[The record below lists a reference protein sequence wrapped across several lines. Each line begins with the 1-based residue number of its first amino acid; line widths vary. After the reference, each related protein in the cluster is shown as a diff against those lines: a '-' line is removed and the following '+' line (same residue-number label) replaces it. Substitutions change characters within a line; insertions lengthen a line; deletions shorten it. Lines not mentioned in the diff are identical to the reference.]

1 MRLIGKVEAVMAK
14 SMSQDTEDKSVVG
27 QSGDESKTTVG
38 SILRSARQ
46 ARGGKPIS
54 EIAEDIRVRPHQ
66 LQALEDD
73 DYDKLPGMIYA
84 TGFIRA
90 YAKYLDLD
98 GEELVDRFRRTARTE
113 DLEARLAFPEPMED
127 PRIPRRS
134 LVAVA
139 CTLALAIYGTWYG
152 LSGTGDAA
160 FEEVPTVDSRL
171 AGVLE
176 AGVLEDAVGD
186 TDSPS
191 LDGEAQSAPA
201 GAASKASQISGVT
214 VDQPVRTAAVDPG
227 AVDPSAGADEIRAV
241 VPDPLKRPDVAQNEI
256 VEQATDVAAMED
268 VARPQVVAS
277 MDATFE
283 SEQLQSSPLLR
294 KASTVSGQVAV
305 RAREDAWVRI
315 EGPDSKPVI
324 DTVLRAGEVYQA
336 PAGAE
341 FTMMTGNA
349 GAIDILIDGKSMGA
363 LGPRGEI
370 RRHVALD
377 PSVLGRTPAVR
388 QQ

>member
-1 MRLIGKVEAVMAK
+1 MRFIGKVEAVMAK
-14 SMSQDTEDKSVVG
+14 SMSEDTEDKSAVD
-27 QSGDESKTTVG
+27 QSGATSKTTVG
-38 SILRSARQ
+38 SILRNARE
-46 ARGGKPIS
+46 ARGDKSIS

-152 LSGTGDAA
+152 LSGTGDAG
-160 FEEVPTVDSRL
+160 FEEVPSVDSRL
-171 AGVLE
+171 AGVF
-176 AGVLEDAVGD
+176 EDA
-186 TDSPS
+186 
-191 LDGEAQSAPA
+191 EAEPAETGTSANQT
-201 GAASKASQISGVT
+201 SSVT
-214 VDQPVRTAAVDPG
+214 VDQAVQTAAVDP
-227 AVDPSAGADEIRAV
+227 SAAEDEVRAV
-241 VPDPLKRPDVAQNEI
+241 VPDPLKRPEVAQNEI
-256 VEQATDVAAMED
+256 VEQAVDVAASED
-268 VARPQVVAS
+268 VARPQVVAPQVVAS
-277 MDATFE
+277 VDPVLE
-283 SEQLQSSPLLR
+283 NENLQPSSLLR
-294 KASTVSGQVAV
+294 EISTISENVSGQVAV

-349 GAIDILIDGKSMGA
+349 GALDILIDGKSMGA

-377 PSVLGRTPAVR
+377 PSVLGRIPAVR

>member
-1 MRLIGKVEAVMAK
+1 MRFIGKVEAVMAK
-14 SMSQDTEDKSVVG
+14 SMSEDTEDKSVVG
-27 QSGDESKTTVG
+27 QSGTEPKTTVG
-38 SILRSARQ
+38 SVLRSARL
-46 ARGGKPIS
+46 ARGGKSIS

-160 FEEVPTVDSRL
+160 FEKVPTVDSRL
-171 AGVLE
+171 AGVF
-176 AGVLEDAVGD
+176 EDADVE
-186 TDSPS
+186 TESPS
-191 LDGEAQSAPA
+191 LDGQTQAVP
-201 GAASKASQISGVT
+201 ASKASQISGVT
-214 VDQPVRTAAVDPG
+214 GDQAVQTAAVDTS
-227 AVDPSAGADEIRAV
+227 AVENEEQAV
-241 VPDPLKRPDVAQNEI
+241 IPDPLKRPEVAQNEI
-256 VEQATDVAAMED
+256 IEQATDVVATQGD
-268 VARPQVVAS
+268 ARPQVLAS
-277 MDATFE
+277 LDPVPE
-283 SEQLQSSPLLR
+283 NENLQSSSLLR
-294 KASTVSGQVAV
+294 EVSNVSETVAGKVAV

-324 DTVLRAGEVYQA
+324 DTVLRAGEIYQA
-336 PAGAE
+336 PTGAE

-349 GAIDILIDGKSMGA
+349 GALDILIDGKSMGA

-377 PSVLGRTPAVR
+377 PSVLGRIPAVR

>member
-1 MRLIGKVEAVMAK
+1 MRFIGKVEAVMAN
-14 SMSQDTEDKSVVG
+14 SMSEDTEDKSVVG
-27 QSGDESKTTVG
+27 QSGAESKTTVG
-38 SILRSARQ
+38 SILRSARE
-46 ARGGKPIS
+46 ARGGKAIS

-113 DLEARLAFPEPMED
+113 DLEARLSFPEPMED

-152 LSGTGDAA
+152 LSGTGDTA
-160 FEEVPTVDSRL
+160 FEKVPAVDSRL

-176 AGVLEDAVGD
+176 GGDAE
-186 TDSPS
+186 TEAPS
-191 LDGEAQSAPA
+191 LDGEAQSVPAAPA
-201 GAASKASQISGVT
+201 SKSSQISGVT
-214 VDQPVRTAAVDPG
+214 VDQAVQTAAVDPSTG
-227 AVDPSAGADEIRAV
+227 EGEVRAV
-241 VPDPLKRPDVAQNEI
+241 VPDPLKRPEVAQNEI
-256 VEQATDVAAMED
+256 VEQAADVAAAQE
-268 VARPQVVAS
+268 VARPQMAASQVVAS
-277 MDATFE
+277 VDPVLE
-283 SEQLQSSPLLR
+283 NENLQPSSLLR
-294 KASTVSGQVAV
+294 EIGNVSENASGQVAV

-315 EGPDSKPVI
+315 EGPDSQPVI

-336 PAGAE
+336 PSGAE

-377 PSVLGRTPAVR
+377 PSVLGRIPAVR